1 LSAKV
6 SIASGQASAKAACFA
21 NPSICEGAGFGGD
34 YGMEIENKTELLTQ
48 ESHARRFTARE
59 ATAWQRWLQHPE
71 RSRVRKVLFQI
82 HLWVGAGAGMYVVLM
97 SVTGSIIVF
106 RDGLS
111 KWFSVE
117 WLVKFHEN
125 LASGD
130 TGRVVNGIGA
140 ICVTMVCLTGAIIWW
155 PGLKNWRRSL
165 TVSWGSRFARF
176 NWDIHS
182 ALGFWCFLFVLMWG
196 VSGIYFSFPDS
207 FNAVSAF
214 LDPRDN
220 YGDKILSGLALLH
233 FGRFAWYT
241 EVLWAV
247 LGLVPA
253 FLAFTGVFLCCHRMI
268 YRRSANPNG

>member
-1 LSAKV
+1 
-6 SIASGQASAKAACFA
+6 
-21 NPSICEGAGFGGD
+21 
-34 YGMEIENKTELLTQ
+34 
-48 ESHARRFTARE
+48 
-59 ATAWQRWLQHPE
+59 
-71 RSRVRKVLFQI
+71 
-82 HLWVGAGAGMYVVLM
+82 MYVVLM

-130 TGRVVNGIGA
+130 IGRVVNGIGA
-140 ICVTMVCLTGAIIWW
+140 ICVTTVCLTGAVIWW
-155 PGLKNWRRSL
+155 PGLKNWRRGL

-176 NWDIHS
+176 NWDTHS
-182 ALGFWCFLFVLMWG
+182 ALGFWCFLFILMWG
-196 VSGIYFSFPDS
+196 VSGIYFSFPDA

-214 LDPRDN
+214 LDPRDK
-220 YGDKILSGLALLH
+220 YADTILSGLAQVH

-241 EVLWAV
+241 ECLWAA

-268 YRRSANPNG
+268 YHRSVNPNR